1 MGGWEN
7 DCRRGALTH
16 KKAEDGWLLVVLR
29 PPTHQSSCC
38 AFFVPVPGCLNFLV
52 RPFAAQRPF
61 ATAKFSTS
69 TAVSVPDCILPVL
82 LNLESSKFR
91 SHGSGGYPL
100 VGIMRSNTDY
110 SIPAK
115 KLCPRIYAARRAPP
129 ARAALNDMQ

>member
-1 MGGWEN
+1 MSQGGTDTQEG
-7 DCRRGALTH
+7 R
-16 KKAEDGWLLVVLR
+16 GWLVVGGVETTNTPIILL
-29 PPTHQSSCC
+29 CI
-38 AFFVPVPGCLNFLV
+38 FVPVPGCLNFLV

-100 VGIMRSNTDY
+100 VGIMRS
-110 SIPAK
+110 I
-115 KLCPRIYAARRAPP
+115 
-129 ARAALNDMQ
+129 